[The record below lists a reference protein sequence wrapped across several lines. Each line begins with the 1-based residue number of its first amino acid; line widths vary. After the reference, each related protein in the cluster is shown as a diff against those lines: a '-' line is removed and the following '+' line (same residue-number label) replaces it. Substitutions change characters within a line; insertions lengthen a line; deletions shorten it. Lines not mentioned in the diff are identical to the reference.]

1 MIYNKKE
8 VDFEYCK
15 KCKHYEVVETEEPC
29 CECLEHTYN
38 FNTHKPVCYEEK
50 KARIIEVDLKSVE
63 TTKNNKEELL

>member
-29 CECLEHTYN
+29 CECLDHTYN
-38 FNTHKPVCYEEK
+38 FNTHKPVYYEEK
-50 KARIIEVDLKSVE
+50 KTSKGVLK
-63 TTKNNKEELL
+63 

>member
-1 MIYNKKE
+1 MVYNKKE

-38 FNTHKPVCYEEK
+38 FNTHKPVYFEEK
-50 KARIIEVDLKSVE
+50 KVNNKVDFDSVK
-63 TTKNNKEELL
+63 TISNNKEV